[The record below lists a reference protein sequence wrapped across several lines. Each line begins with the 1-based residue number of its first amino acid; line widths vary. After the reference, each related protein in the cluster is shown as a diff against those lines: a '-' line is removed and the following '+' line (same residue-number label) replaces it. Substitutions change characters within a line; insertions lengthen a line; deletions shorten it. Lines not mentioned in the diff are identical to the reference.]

1 MSLLIVGSI
10 ALDNIETPFG
20 KVVHS
25 LGGSAIFTSMASK
38 NFCKSSIMGIV
49 GKDFPKEHFM
59 LLEENGINTQDIKV
73 TFGKT
78 FHWSG
83 KYNDFNKA
91 ETLDTQLNVFANF
104 DPQLCE
110 DNKNCDYVFL
120 GNIDPVLQLRV
131 LKQMS
136 NAKITACD
144 TMNFWISGSKSKLLE
159 VINNVDILFIN
170 EDELRMLTGVH
181 NIFEAAQKAKELNPK
196 LIVVKRG
203 EYGSF
208 AYSDEF
214 IFFAPVYPVRKVV
227 DPTGAGDSFAGGFMG
242 YLASAGNFEETT
254 IKNAMIYGTVTAS
267 FNVES
272 FSVDRLKK
280 ISIDDILARKEI
292 IERSIRF

>member
-131 LKQMS
+131 LKQMN

-280 ISIDDILARKEI
+280 ISMDDILARKEI

>member
-1 MSLLIVGSI
+1 MSLLVVGSI

-38 NFCKSSIMGIV
+38 NFCKSSVVGIV
-49 GKDFPKEHFM
+49 GDDFPKEHFE
-59 LLEENGINTQDIKV
+59 LLAKNKINTQDLMVIP
-73 TFGKT
+73 GKT

-83 KYNDFNKA
+83 KYNDLNKA

-120 GNIDPVLQLRV
+120 GNIDPILQLRV
-131 LKQMS
+131 LAQMD

-144 TMNFWISGSKSKLLE
+144 TMNFWISGSRPKLLE

-170 EDELRMLTGVH
+170 EDELRMLVGIQ
-181 NIFEAAQKAKELNPK
+181 NIFEAVQKAKEMGPK

-208 AYSDEF
+208 AFSDDF
-214 IFFAPVYPVRKVV
+214 IFFAPVYPVRKVI

-242 YLASAGNFEETT
+242 YLTSVGNFEETT
-254 IKNAMIYGTVTAS
+254 IKNAMIFGSVTAS

-272 FSVDRLKK
+272 FSIDRLRE
-280 ISIDDILARKEI
+280 ISMNDILARKEI
-292 IERSIRF
+292 MEKSIRF

>member
-10 ALDNIETPFG
+10 ALDNVETPHG
-20 KVVHS
+20 KVSHS

-38 NFCKSSIMGIV
+38 NYCKSSVVGIV
-49 GKDFPKEHFM
+49 GEDFPKEHFE
-59 LLEENGINTQDIKV
+59 LLAENEINTKDLKV
-73 TFGKT
+73 ISGKT

-83 KYNDFNKA
+83 KYNDLNKA
-91 ETLDTQLNVFANF
+91 ETLDTQLNVFADF

-110 DNKNCDYVFL
+110 DNKKCDYLFL
-120 GNIDPVLQLRV
+120 GNIDPILQLKV
-131 LKQMS
+131 LKQMD

-144 TMNFWISGSKSKLLE
+144 TMNFWISGAKASLIE

-170 EDELRMLTGVH
+170 EDELRMLTNVH
-181 NIFEAAQKAKELNPK
+181 NIFEAAQKTKKMGPK

-208 AYSDEF
+208 AFSDDF
-214 IFFAPVYPVRKVV
+214 IFFAPVYPVRKVI

-242 YLASAGNFEETT
+242 YLASVGNFEETT
-254 IKNAMIYGTVTAS
+254 IKNAIIYGTVTAS

-272 FSVDRLKK
+272 FSIDRLKE
-280 ISIDDILARKEI
+280 ISMKDILARKKI
-292 IERSIRF
+292 ISKSILF

>member
-10 ALDNIETPFG
+10 ALDNVETPHG
-20 KVVHS
+20 KVSHS

-38 NFCKSSIMGIV
+38 NYCKSSVVGIV
-49 GKDFPKEHFM
+49 GEDFPKEHFE
-59 LLEENGINTQDIKV
+59 LLAENEINTKDLKV
-73 TFGKT
+73 ISGKT

-83 KYNDFNKA
+83 KYNDLNKA
-91 ETLDTQLNVFANF
+91 ETLDTQLNVFADF

-110 DNKNCDYVFL
+110 DNKKCDYLFL
-120 GNIDPVLQLRV
+120 GNIDPILQLKV
-131 LKQMS
+131 LKQMD

-144 TMNFWISGSKSKLLE
+144 TMNFWISGAKASLIE

-170 EDELRMLTGVH
+170 EDELRMLTNVH
-181 NIFEAAQKAKELNPK
+181 NIFEAAQKTKKMGPK

-208 AYSDEF
+208 AFSDDF
-214 IFFAPVYPVRKVV
+214 IFFAPVYPVRKVI

-242 YLASAGNFEETT
+242 YLASVGNFEETT
-254 IKNAMIYGTVTAS
+254 IKNAIIYGTVTAS

-272 FSVDRLKK
+272 FSIGRLKE
-280 ISIDDILARKEI
+280 ISMKDILARKKI
-292 IERSIRF
+292 ISKSILF